1 MQRFVDVSRHAQAA
15 FGPGEYVEQESFI
28 RASEIRKLAE
38 QAAVRRGV
46 SVLDLCCGVGGP
58 GRFLTRGLGCDYL
71 GVDASEK
78 AVAVARERAGELPC
92 RFEVAVIPPLPPG
105 EFDVV
110 LLLETMLAFRDKEAL
125 LHEFSHALPAGGRF
139 AFTLEEGPPLTNSER
154 IQMPAAD
161 TVWLIRLDEM
171 RSLLERA
178 GLAVRWEAD
187 WSESHREMAASLAD
201 AYAANSTAI
210 AAQTGR
216 EPLRELIAAH
226 RLWSE
231 WLATGRVRK
240 FAVVAERRE
249 RDRSTSG
256 PGLRP

>member
-1 MQRFVDVSRHAQAA
+1 MPGMQRFVDLSRYAQAA

-28 RASEIRKLAE
+28 RASEIRELAE
-38 QAAVRRGV
+38 QAAVGRGV

-58 GRFLTRGLGCDYL
+58 GRFLMRGLGCDYL

-78 AVAVARERAGELPC
+78 AVAVARVRAGDLPC

-110 LLLETMLAFRDKEAL
+110 LLLETMLAFRDKAAL
-125 LHEFSHALPAGGRF
+125 LQEISHRLAAGGRF
-139 AFTLEEGPPLTNSER
+139 AFTLEEGRPLTESER

-161 TVWLIRLDEM
+161 TVWLVRLDEM

-187 WSESHREMAASLAD
+187 WSESHREVAASLAD
-201 AYAANSTAI
+201 AYAADATAI
-210 AAQTGR
+210 AAQIDW
-216 EPLRELIAAH
+216 EALQELIAAH

-249 RDRSTSG
+249 R
-256 PGLRP
+256 